1 MCDIYSLDSQCVSPQ
16 CNMSWGME
24 SANFYENKLS
34 GLQAVCKPGRSDAAA
49 EDHNTMAELST
60 ATAMYDDESA
70 IDFSQY
76 IESMTAVPNL
86 ELCNDELFLDLFNT
100 VKQEKADFYSMPNS
114 VSVSG
119 SMQQLSSSA
128 GYAAGSQKE
137 YERKA
142 EVGFDKGVF
151 SAPIKQESDW
161 SDSDM
166 SSSLP
171 SQIETCAQT
180 SVSLP
185 TGQPTPPTTPEPLSA
200 VSSASS
206 SPRKMGKERGKKAVD
221 RFSQEYRQRRERNN
235 IAVRKSR
242 DKAKQRNLEMQQKM
256 IELSAENDRLHKTI
270 EQLTRELTGLR
281 DFFKHLPNSSFV
293 GSSSAES
300 R

>member
-1 MCDIYSLDSQCVSPQ
+1 MCDIYSLDSHCVSPQ
-16 CNMSWGME
+16 CNMSWAME
-24 SANFYENKLS
+24 SANFYETATVQGGCKLGS
-34 GLQAVCKPGRSDAAA
+34 RTEGENA
-49 EDHNTMAELST
+49 TMVELST
-60 ATAMYDDESA
+60 APAMYDDETA

-100 VKQEKADFYSMPNS
+100 VKQEKVDFYNMQSS
-114 VSVSG
+114 V
-119 SMQQLSSSA
+119 QSSA
-128 GYAAGSQKE
+128 IQPLSATYVA
-137 YERKA
+137 ERKA
-142 EVGFDKGVF
+142 DIVLDKGLF
-151 SAPIKQESDW
+151 NAPIKQESDW

-185 TGQPTPPTTPEPLSA
+185 TGQPTPPTTPEP
-200 VSSASS
+200 VSSVSS
-206 SPRKMGKERGKKAVD
+206 TKSPPRKMGREKGKKTVD
-221 RFSQEYRQRRERNN
+221 RFSLEYRQRRERNN

-242 DKAKQRNLEMQQKM
+242 DKAKRRNMEMQQKL
-256 IELSAENDRLHKTI
+256 IELSAENNRLHKTI

-281 DFFKHLPNSSFV
+281 DFFKQIPNSSFA
-293 GSSSAES
+293 GSSRGES

>member
-1 MCDIYSLDSQCVSPQ
+1 
-16 CNMSWGME
+16 ME
-24 SANFYENKLS
+24 PANFYESTKL
-34 GLQAVCKPGRSDAAA
+34 GGPQQGVCKPGSRSDGSSG
-49 EDHNTMAELST
+49 EDGTMVELST
-60 ATAMYDDESA
+60 APAMYDDESA

-100 VKQEKADFYSMPNS
+100 VKQEKVDFYNMQSSLQP
-114 VSVSG
+114 G
-119 SMQQLSSSA
+119 GAQQQLS
-128 GYAAGSQKE
+128 AA
-137 YERKA
+137 YTAERKA
-142 EVGFDKGVF
+142 DSLLDKGAF

-180 SVSLP
+180 NVSLT
-185 TGQPTPPTTPEPLSA
+185 TGQPTPPTTPEPVSS
-200 VSSASS
+200 VSSAKS
-206 SPRKMGKERGKKAVD
+206 SPRKIGREKGKKAVD
-221 RFSQEYRQRRERNN
+221 RYSVEYRQRRERNN

-242 DKAKQRNLEMQQKM
+242 DKAKMRNLEMQQKM
-256 IELSAENDRLHKTI
+256 IELGAENDRLHKTI

-281 DFFKHLPNSSFV
+281 DFFKHMPNSTFV
-293 GSSSAES
+293 SSSGAES

>member
-1 MCDIYSLDSQCVSPQ
+1 MCDIYSLDSHCVSPR
-16 CNMSWGME
+16 CNMSWAME
-24 SANFYENKLS
+24 PANFYES
-34 GLQAVCKPGRSDAAA
+34 TRVGAGQQGLCKPANRGDCAA
-49 EDHNTMAELST
+49 EDGTMVELST

-100 VKQEKADFYSMPNS
+100 VKQEKADYYSMQSSALPGG
-114 VSVSG
+114 V
-119 SMQQLSSSA
+119 QQLSYP
-128 GYAAGSQKE
+128 G
-137 YERKA
+137 ERKA
-142 EVGFDKGVF
+142 DSEKRLFG
-151 SAPIKQESDW
+151 APIKQESDW

-185 TGQPTPPTTPEPLSA
+185 TGQPTPPTTPEPGSTVGSA
-200 VSSASS
+200 KP
-206 SPRKMGKERGKKAVD
+206 SPRKSGREKGKKAVD
-221 RFSQEYRQRRERNN
+221 RFSMEYRQRRERNN

-242 DKAKQRNLEMQQKM
+242 DKAKMRNLDMQQKLL
-256 IELSAENDRLHKTI
+256 ELSSENDRLHKTI

-281 DFFKHLPNSSFV
+281 EFFKQIPNSSFA
-293 GSSSAES
+293 GSSSTAS